1 MQTKS
6 ANTPPNIHEF
16 LSRAEAASRIRM
28 TTQYI
33 DKKIADGTLAYY
45 RFGRNVR
52 LRRDE
57 FEKWVAG
64 KRVQL

>member
-1 MQTKS
+1 VQTKP
-6 ANTPPNIHEF
+6 ADTPQKFI
-16 LSRAEAASRIRM
+16 SRAEAASLLGM
-28 TTQYI
+28 TVQYI

-45 RFGRNVR
+45 RFGRSVR

>member
-1 MQTKS
+1 MQSKATNAPS
-6 ANTPPNIHEF
+6 PQHFI
-16 LSRAEAASRIRM
+16 SRADAAKLLGM
-28 TTQYI
+28 TVQFV
-33 DKKIADGTLAYY
+33 DKKIADGTLPYY
-45 RFGRNVR
+45 RFGRSVR